1 MKKGIRVKKQ
11 HGENY
16 LLLGFVGI
24 CIFYILPFIR
34 SLTYTFTQ
42 GVSVKRFVGV
52 RNFIDLFHNPVF
64 IQAVKNTGIFIGV
77 LVPMLL
83 FLSLTISYMML
94 GKKSALIRVILLTP
108 LVIPSATLV
117 LCVEQLLGNQGL
129 VNRILTSFGIGT
141 VDFMN
146 HHAFLVIGFI
156 YLLKNTGYMIVILN
170 GAMTAVPGEYKD
182 IYRIDSDSNMGFLFR
197 IMLPQILPLLIFVVI
212 LAVMNGLKIYRE
224 IYTIYGETPP
234 LDIYMLQH
242 FMNNNFMNLNYQ
254 RLCTAAFIV
263 IAILSVFIV
272 GLLKIQDRV
281 RVE

>member
-1 MKKGIRVKKQ
+1 MKKALGTKKQ

-16 LLLGFVGI
+16 IILGFLGI
-24 CIFYILPFIR
+24 CVFYIVPFIR
-34 SLTYTFTQ
+34 SLAYTFTQ
-42 GVSVKRFVGV
+42 GVSVKRFVGLK
-52 RNFIDLFHNPVF
+52 NFTDLFHNPVF
-64 IQAVKNTGIFIGV
+64 VQAVKNTGIFIGV
-77 LVPMLL
+77 LVPLLL

-94 GKKSALIRVILLTP
+94 GKRNSLVRIVLLTP
-108 LVIPSATLV
+108 LVIPSSTLV
-117 LCVEQLLGNQGL
+117 LSVEQLLGNQGM
-129 VNRILTSFGIGT
+129 VNRIFTSLGLGT

-146 HHAFLVIGFI
+146 NHAFFVIGVI

-182 IYRIDSDSNMGFLFR
+182 IYKIDSNSNMGFMLR

-263 IAILSVFIV
+263 IAILSIFIV
-272 GLLKIQDRV
+272 GLLKLQDRV